1 MEKSPPRVSVEPAD
15 QQRALVSV
23 TPDLG
28 GSAAQQAGA
37 MALAP
42 PVKLAGP
49 AYATALEQ
57 AMAEQQREIAL
68 SRNEIEAARQEA
80 LQARRSEE
88 HTKTELINA
97 RAKFAMDVAE
107 IREGAAREL
116 DDRCER
122 RAADARKR
130 AAAADAAAA
139 ASRCALE
146 AHRAQARRD
155 VDAARKEA
163 ARADRASN
171 RLLLILVLAAVGI
184 AALTHRA
191 VVMLP
196 RKLDRRTSR
205 AVRLRAALS
214 EAVASNERAANAC
227 VQKIAEAHRDG
238 ARTKRD
244 RLEACDAAAAETSR
258 ALADVAASHYFCAP
272 VSAVA
277 RVVDVAAGARAAC
290 AAPRLDNAELAAPAK
305 IRL

>member
-28 GSAAQQAGA
+28 SAAQQTGA

-97 RAKFAMDVAE
+97 RAKFAMEVAE

-122 RAADARKR
+122 RAMRDFVVLSAFH
-130 AAAADAAAA
+130 
-139 ASRCALE
+139 C
-146 AHRAQARRD
+146 AHRTG
-155 VDAARKEA
+155 
-163 ARADRASN
+163 
-171 RLLLILVLAAVGI
+171 L
-184 AALTHRA
+184 
-191 VVMLP
+191 
-196 RKLDRRTSR
+196 
-205 AVRLRAALS
+205 
-214 EAVASNERAANAC
+214 
-227 VQKIAEAHRDG
+227 
-238 ARTKRD
+238 
-244 RLEACDAAAAETSR
+244 
-258 ALADVAASHYFCAP
+258 F
-272 VSAVA
+272 
-277 RVVDVAAGARAAC
+277 
-290 AAPRLDNAELAAPAK
+290 
-305 IRL
+305 

>member
-1 MEKSPPRVSVEPAD
+1 
-15 QQRALVSV
+15 
-23 TPDLG
+23 
-28 GSAAQQAGA
+28 

-68 SRNEIEAARQEA
+68 SRNEIEAVRQEA

-97 RAKFAMDVAE
+97 RAQFAMDVAE

-171 RLLLILVLAAVGI
+171 RLLLILVLAAVGM

-191 VVMLP
+191 VVTLP
-196 RKLDRRTSR
+196 RKLERRTSR
-205 AVRLRAALS
+205 AARLRTALS
-214 EAVASNERAANAC
+214 EAVASNERAANTC
-227 VQKIAEAHRDG
+227 VQKIAEARRDG
-238 ARTKRD
+238 ARTKRH

-290 AAPRLDNAELAAPAK
+290 AAPRLDDAESAPAK

>member
-23 TPDLG
+23 TPDI
-28 GSAAQQAGA
+28 GSSQA
-37 MALAP
+37 ALAP

-122 RAADARKR
+122 RAADAPEARGR
-130 AAAADAAAA
+130 G
-139 ASRCALE
+139 RRGGRGVAL
-146 AHRAQARRD
+146 
-155 VDAARKEA
+155 
-163 ARADRASN
+163 
-171 RLLLILVLAAVGI
+171 LA
-184 AALTHRA
+184 
-191 VVMLP
+191 
-196 RKLDRRTSR
+196 
-205 AVRLRAALS
+205 
-214 EAVASNERAANAC
+214 
-227 VQKIAEAHRDG
+227 
-238 ARTKRD
+238 
-244 RLEACDAAAAETSR
+244 
-258 ALADVAASHYFCAP
+258 
-272 VSAVA
+272 
-277 RVVDVAAGARAAC
+277 
-290 AAPRLDNAELAAPAK
+290 
-305 IRL
+305 